1 MTPITTNNVR
11 SINRAISG
19 VISRFRGDSLKARG
33 ARGVT
38 ILGAATAGERV
49 LRLVRIMLLARILAP
64 EAFGTMAM
72 VLAASS
78 IFETLSDVGVRQSI
92 IHNKKGVDADYL
104 NVAWWLQVLRGLGLY
119 ILGVIASPWVSR
131 FYRMPDL
138 LPLLRVAFIAM
149 IFHGLVSPRA
159 YVLEKKLQFGRFV
172 ILTQGSGLLGTLLT
186 IGLAFYLRNVW
197 ALVIGLVAEAAIR
210 CVLSFVLCPLSPQ
223 LSINRESLKELLNFA
238 RGMLGLSFLTVII
251 QQIDVITLGKMVSRE
266 QLGLYYMAFQ
276 LADQP
281 VQLFNRIIG
290 RVLLPAFAEKQDDK
304 KSICRAMLTMARGI
318 GVFGIPLLAF
328 AIICPGPILS
338 LVYGSRWSAAAIPFA
353 LLCVWG
359 LAQMEGI
366 KVASIL
372 LGLGLPHLHRWAVI
386 IRGVLLASLIYPAIV
401 YGGLSGSAAAV
412 LTAYS
417 VGLVVPFVWLRK
429 LIKLDL
435 TEYMRS
441 WLPGLLLSALVIV
454 PVGLLKLSGV
464 GYVGINIVTAGLA
477 CLAAL
482 AIGAFYLNR
491 RYKLI

>member
-11 SINRAISG
+11 SISRAISG
-19 VISRFRGDSLKARG
+19 VISRFRGNSLKARG
-33 ARGVT
+33 TRGVT
-38 ILGAATAGERV
+38 ILGAATAGERF
-49 LRLVRIMLLARILAP
+49 LRLVRNMLLTRILAP
-64 EAFGTMAM
+64 EAFGTLAM

-92 IHNKKGVDADYL
+92 IQSKKGVDADYL
-104 NVAWWLQVLRGLGLY
+104 NVAWWLQGFRGLGLY
-119 ILGVIASPWVSR
+119 ILGVMASPWVSR
-131 FYRMPDL
+131 FYKMPDL
-138 LPLLRVAFIAM
+138 LPLLKVAFIAM
-149 IFHGLVSPRA
+149 IFHGLVSPRV

-172 ILTQGSGLLGTLLT
+172 ILTQGSGLIGTLFT

-223 LSINRESLKELLNFA
+223 LSIHRESLKELLNFA
-238 RGMLGLSFLTVII
+238 RGMVGLSFLSVMVMQIPII
-251 QQIDVITLGKMVSRE
+251 VLGKMVSE
-266 QLGLYYMAFQ
+266 VQLGLYYMAFQ

-281 VQLFNRIIG
+281 VQLFDRIVG
-290 RVLLPAFAEKQDDK
+290 RVILPAFAEKQDDK
-304 KSICRAMLTMARGI
+304 KSICRAMLTMARGT

-328 AIICPGPILS
+328 TIMCAGPILS
-338 LVYGSRWSAAAIPFA
+338 LVYGSQYSAVAVPFA

-359 LAQMEGI
+359 LVFTQAI
-366 KVASIL
+366 NVASIL

-386 IRGVLLASLIYPAIV
+386 LRGVLLASLIYPAIV
-401 YGGLSGSAAAV
+401 YGGLSGAAAAV

-417 VGLVVPFVWLRK
+417 VGLVMPFVWIRK

-482 AIGAFYLNR
+482 VIGAFYLNR

>member
-1 MTPITTNNVR
+1 MQ
-11 SINRAISG
+11 SINRTISG
-19 VISRFRGDSLKARG
+19 VISRFRGNSLKARG

-49 LRLVRIMLLARILAP
+49 LRLVRNMLLARILAP

-78 IFETLSDVGVRQSI
+78 IFESLSDVGVRQSI
-92 IHNKKGVDADYL
+92 IQSKKGVDADYL

-119 ILGVIASPWVSR
+119 ILGIIASPWVSR

-149 IFHGLVSPRA
+149 IFHGLVSPRT
-159 YVLEKKLQFGRFV
+159 YVLEKKLQFGRYV
-172 ILTQGSGLLGTLLT
+172 LLTQGSGLLSTLLT
-186 IGLAFYLRNVW
+186 IGLAFYLKNVW

-210 CVLSFVLCPLSPQ
+210 CVLSFILCPMSPQ

-238 RGMLGLSFLTVII
+238 RGMLGLSFLSVII

-290 RVLLPAFAEKQDDK
+290 RVILPAFAEKQDDK

-328 AIICPGPILS
+328 AIMCAGPILS
-338 LVYGSRWSAAAIPFA
+338 LVYGSQYSAVAIPFA
-353 LLCVWG
+353 LLCVCG

-386 IRGVLLASLIYPAIV
+386 LRGVLLASLIYPAIV
-401 YGGLSGSAAAV
+401 YGGLSGAAAAV

-417 VGLVVPFVWLRK
+417 AGLVVPFVWIRK

-441 WLPGLLLSALVIV
+441 WLPGLLLSLLVIV

>member
-104 NVAWWLQVLRGLGLY
+104 NVAWWIQVLRGLGLY

-210 CVLSFVLCPLSPQ
+210 CVLSFILCPLSPQ

-464 GYVGINIVTAGLA
+464 GYVGINIVTAGMA

-482 AIGAFYLNR
+482 VIGAFYLNR